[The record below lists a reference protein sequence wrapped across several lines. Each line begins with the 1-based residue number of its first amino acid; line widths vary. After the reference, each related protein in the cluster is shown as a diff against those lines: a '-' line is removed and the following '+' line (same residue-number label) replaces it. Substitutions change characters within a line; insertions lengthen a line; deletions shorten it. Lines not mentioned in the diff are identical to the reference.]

1 MRNKLFLAV
10 ILAVFVLGILTVY
23 FWYREGAGSR
33 ALSGQKPEYILV
45 LGLDEFGEA
54 RRSDTIFVAQIATDG
69 VKILSIPRD
78 LRVKFPDGTL
88 GKINAAY
95 AHGGAQLTRQLVSGL
110 LGLDI
115 PWHIVVDYQGFVKF
129 IDAVGGVTL
138 TIERALRYTDTKQ
151 NLVIDLPAG
160 TQTLSGKE
168 ALDYWRYRDEATGED
183 LGRIRRQQKFLKALA
198 ERLTEIRG
206 TAQVKALVET
216 MYRDVETNLALIDL
230 YRLAERLQ
238 QLSPEDVQFA
248 MLPGRPVYEDG
259 LSYFIADPVET
270 AALVAE
276 FFHGREVLT
285 NRDVRV
291 IVLNGHPDEQQRQG
305 LARRMSE
312 QLKSRGFQIVAYWN
326 ANDKFDYTKSY
337 LINLAED
344 PAKAQRLLSALSDLG
359 VPATLLTAEEFSAE
373 TQKIFGEDRLEA
385 IKQLLLTTAVPPHN
399 RGVKLTEADFV
410 LILGGDY
417 RQETP

>member
-1 MRNKLFLAV
+1 VRNKLFLAV

-23 FWYREGAGSR
+23 FWYREGVGSR
-33 ALSGQKPEYILV
+33 ALGVQGQAEYVLV

-54 RRSDTIFVAQIATDG
+54 RRSDTLFVAQIAADG

-78 LRVKFPDGTL
+78 LRVKFPDGTI

-95 AHGGAQLTRQLVSGL
+95 AYGGAKLTRQLISRL
-110 LGLDI
+110 LGVDI
-115 PWHIVVDYQGFVKF
+115 PWHVVVDYQGFVRF
-129 IDAVGGVTL
+129 IDALGGVRL
-138 TIERALRYTDTKQ
+138 TIERPMRYTDTKQ

-183 LGRIRRQQKFLKALA
+183 LGRIRRQQKFLRALA
-198 ERLTEIRG
+198 EKLTEIRG

-216 MYRDVETNLALIDL
+216 MYRDVETNLALLDL

-248 MLPGRPVYEDG
+248 LLPGRPVYEDG
-259 LSYFIADPVET
+259 LSYFVADPVET
-270 AALVAE
+270 AALVE
-276 FFHGREVLT
+276 ELFHGREVLT

-312 QLKSRGFQIVAYWN
+312 QLRSRGFQIVAYWN
-326 ANDKFDYTKSY
+326 ANAFDYSKTY
-337 LINLAED
+337 LIDLAEQD
-344 PAKAQRLLSALSDLG
+344 AKTQRLMSALSDLN
-359 VPATLLTAEEFSAE
+359 VPVSVVTPEEFTAQ
-373 TQKIFGEDRLEA
+373 TQEAFGEDRLEA
-385 IKQLLLTTAVPPHN
+385 IKQLLLTTAVPPDN
-399 RGVKLTEADFV
+399 RGVELTEADFV